1 MGKKPFKLGGKDM
14 SQYREP
20 GFSELVLTVAAGAIE
35 TLLKEE
41 RERDLNIA
49 RFSIDLLKL
58 LKEKTKGNLNEDER
72 NFLQGVI
79 HELQLKYV
87 EQLKSS
93 KGGNNGKGKN
103 ISDS

>member
-1 MGKKPFKLGGKDM
+1 M